1 MSIRIKAET
10 ALKLGIPNLGRVF
23 AYRLGVKTGLNPVKR
38 LEKASITG
46 PFFRT
51 VDKHPS
57 RKNIQADI
65 ISPLM
70 FRPFGWCEQL
80 GLDSID
86 WHRSCLTQEKIVGQS
101 TPWYLIPDFN
111 NSVGD
116 IKGIWEASRF
126 DWVIGY
132 SKKISVGDEE
142 ASLALN
148 QVLND
153 WLAHNS
159 TYMGPNWKCGQ
170 EASIRVMHLAMAAKL
185 LNQVNDPEPALLSLV
200 KVHLARIAPTIS
212 YAVAQDNNHGTSEAV
227 ALFIGGSWLNANGD
241 SSGKKWMV
249 LGRKWLENRAKRLI
263 ETDGSF
269 SQYSTNYH
277 RVMLDTYSMAE
288 IWRRELSLPAFSE
301 KLLVKLQAATNWLY
315 QLTQAETGDVPNLGA
330 NDGARLLQLT
340 ETDYRDFR
348 PSVQLASV
356 LFFNAS
362 AWKDEGSY
370 DIPLEWL
377 GLEKPLRALD
387 EPSNFHFSDGGY
399 FGLRSLSKNA
409 FAMMTYP
416 KFRFRP
422 SQCDALHVDFWLNG
436 INLLR
441 DGGTF
446 SYNAGDEYIRY
457 YGGVES
463 HNTIQF
469 DQRDQMPRLSRFLL
483 GNWLKADSVACN
495 LNSQNCQASYTD
507 CYGVTHQRELQLS
520 DRALTIIDDVSGFKE
535 AAVLRWRLK
544 PGNWIV
550 DGLTISDG
558 EHVIQIQTDLLVK
571 RIDIIQGRE
580 SRYYYHES
588 PIPVVEIEVA
598 SHGRIITEYRY

>member
-1 MSIRIKAET
+1 MKIKMIFDLGVMNVFKVSIYRCRVK
-10 ALKLGIPNLGRVF
+10 LKLFPHHVLNDYCSSVF
-23 AYRLGVKTGLNPVKR
+23 YAFDENDNIINGCD
-38 LEKASITG
+38 
-46 PFFRT
+46 F
-51 VDKHPS
+51 
-57 RKNIQADI
+57 KNVSLFDV
-65 ISPLM
+65 L
-70 FRPFGWCEQL
+70 FFGWVKQNLLEY
-80 GLDSID
+80 S
-86 WHRSCLTQEKIVGQS
+86 WHRNILSECGDDFTNEPWFKIS
-101 TPWYLIPDFN
+101 DFHN
-111 NSVGD
+111 GD
-116 IKGIWEASRF
+116 IKGVWEPSRL
-126 DWVIGY
+126 DSVLLMALKILNGCDE
-132 SKKISVGDEE
+132 SKS
-142 ASLALN
+142 ALN
-148 QVLND
+148 FVIKD
-153 WLAHNS
+153 WCINNPP
-159 TYMGPNWKCGQ
+159 YMGKNWKCGQ

-185 LNQVNDPEPALLSLV
+185 LKQVNEPEPALLSLV

-212 YAVAQDNNHGTSEAV
+212 YAVAQDNNHGTSEAA

-241 SSGKKWMV
+241 SSGKKWMM

-288 IWRRELSLPAFSE
+288 LWRRELSLPAFSE

-315 QLTQAETGDVPNLGA
+315 QMTQAETGDVPNLGA

-377 GLEKPLRALD
+377 GIDKPLRALD
-387 EPSNFHFSDGGY
+387 EPSSFHFSDGGY

-495 LNSQNCQASYTD
+495 LNSQNSQNCQASYTD